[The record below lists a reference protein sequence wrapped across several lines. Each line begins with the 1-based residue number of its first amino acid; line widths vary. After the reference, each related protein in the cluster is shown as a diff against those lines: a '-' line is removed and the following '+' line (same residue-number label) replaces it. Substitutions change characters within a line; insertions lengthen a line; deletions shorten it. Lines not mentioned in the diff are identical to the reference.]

1 MDDVAVERRL
11 VAILAADI
19 VGYSRLVE
27 KDETAT
33 LVAIRRLR
41 REVIDPLLAKYHGR
55 IVKLMGDGAIVEF
68 VSVVDAVRCAAE
80 LQKAC
85 AAAQADVP
93 VDRRIVFRIGINLG
107 DVVVEGDDLLGDGVN
122 VAARLQ
128 EICEPAGVLVSG
140 TAYDHLGGK
149 FDLPLDFAGEQHVK
163 NISHPV
169 RTYQVRLAGS
179 SQPWRLR
186 ARTYRDLMRVSA
198 VILIAAL
205 AAGGWWWLRSGD
217 TAIASPSIAVLPFDN
232 LGGDETAARLA
243 GGITEDIITDLAR
256 FRSMEV
262 IARNSTMRYKG
273 EPVDI
278 RQVGRDLKVR
288 YVLEGSI
295 QHQND
300 NVRVTAQLIEA
311 ESGTHVWS
319 DRWDRPVED
328 VFAIQSEIAETVA
341 TKLGDYTG
349 TIMTADRDAAKR
361 KRPNDLTAY
370 DLYLLGIEA
379 KHRMTKESTDEAI
392 KLLKKS
398 IEIDPNFAR
407 AWTGLGFGYSIA
419 NIWSDN
425 WDETYALEL
434 AAARRAVELDP
445 MDAEARSMLGF
456 ALAEGGDL
464 AQSEV
469 EIDKAMSL
477 NPNSADVLT
486 WFANWASAFGKP
498 QAGAEA
504 ADRAIRLNPSM
515 PVWAIPMYR
524 SAYFMAGRYEDA
536 LRVHMARSKDL
547 FYRDD
552 YVYYAAMLAGLGR
565 DAEAQAAMKNAMS
578 LYPDTTIEGF
588 SGWVTYKPDDRQRL
602 IDTMRK
608 AGFPVCVENPT
619 PDIVRMQECV
629 QAKAIN

>member
-311 ESGTHVWS
+311 ESGPMSGPIGGIGLSRTCLRS
-319 DRWDRPVED
+319 SRR
-328 VFAIQSEIAETVA
+328 
-341 TKLGDYTG
+341 L
-349 TIMTADRDAAKR
+349 R
-361 KRPNDLTAY
+361 KRWQPNWAT
-370 DLYLLGIEA
+370 
-379 KHRMTKESTDEAI
+379 T
-392 KLLKKS
+392 
-398 IEIDPNFAR
+398 P
-407 AWTGLGFGYSIA
+407 
-419 NIWSDN
+419 
-425 WDETYALEL
+425 
-434 AAARRAVELDP
+434 
-445 MDAEARSMLGF
+445 ARS
-456 ALAEGGDL
+456 
-464 AQSEV
+464 
-469 EIDKAMSL
+469 
-477 NPNSADVLT
+477 
-486 WFANWASAFGKP
+486 
-498 QAGAEA
+498 
-504 ADRAIRLNPSM
+504 
-515 PVWAIPMYR
+515 
-524 SAYFMAGRYEDA
+524 
-536 LRVHMARSKDL
+536 
-547 FYRDD
+547 
-552 YVYYAAMLAGLGR
+552 
-565 DAEAQAAMKNAMS
+565 
-578 LYPDTTIEGF
+578 
-588 SGWVTYKPDDRQRL
+588 
-602 IDTMRK
+602 
-608 AGFPVCVENPT
+608 
-619 PDIVRMQECV
+619 
-629 QAKAIN
+629 